1 MDDESS
7 GQSAALAWMGKVNK
21 HLCLFI
27 ISSCCLKR
35 RSNKVYPR
43 FDIEENG
50 MSCAPAWKHP
60 DDLSY
65 NLFLFTVGFFL
76 PLSIILGTGVKIL
89 VIIKKVEWRLER
101 FTEFRFEDHIVSAHE
116 PAHDGRSQNPG

>member
-1 MDDESS
+1 M
-7 GQSAALAWMGKVNK
+7 
-21 HLCLFI
+21 I
-27 ISSCCLKR
+27 
-35 RSNKVYPR
+35 PR

-50 MSCAPAWKHP
+50 MSCAPSWKHP

-89 VIIKKVEWRLER
+89 VIIKKVKWRLER
-101 FTEFRFEDHIVSAHE
+101 FTEFRFEDRFV
-116 PAHDGRSQNPG
+116 

>member
-1 MDDESS
+1 
-7 GQSAALAWMGKVNK
+7 
-21 HLCLFI
+21 
-27 ISSCCLKR
+27 
-35 RSNKVYPR
+35 
-43 FDIEENG
+43 
-50 MSCAPAWKHP
+50 MSCAPSWKHP

-101 FTEFRFEDHIVSAHE
+101 FTEFRFEDHFVTAHE
-116 PAHDGRSQNPG
+116 PAQDGRSQNPG

>member
-1 MDDESS
+1 M
-7 GQSAALAWMGKVNK
+7 
-21 HLCLFI
+21 I
-27 ISSCCLKR
+27 
-35 RSNKVYPR
+35 PR

-89 VIIKKVEWRLER
+89 VIIKKVEAGE
-101 FTEFRFEDHIVSAHE
+101 V
-116 PAHDGRSQNPG
+116 Q

>member
-1 MDDESS
+1 MP
-7 GQSAALAWMGKVNK
+7 GLKFKKLLWIGVY
-21 HLCLFI
+21 
-27 ISSCCLKR
+27 CLK
-35 RSNKVYPR
+35 SGNNKVPPR

-50 MSCAPAWKHP
+50 MSCAPSWKHP

-89 VIIKKVEWRLER
+89 VIIKKVEAGE
-101 FTEFRFEDHIVSAHE
+101 V
-116 PAHDGRSQNPG
+116 Q